1 MGRLP
6 NWIVVEMLVVAAA
19 AAAAA
24 LFVGFLCFLASTS
37 LLDDICPS
45 SFVLGYP

>member
-6 NWIVVEMLVVAAA
+6 NWIVVEMLVVAA

-45 SFVLGYP
+45 SFVHGYP

>member
-6 NWIVVEMLVVAAA
+6 NWIVVEMLVV
-19 AAAAA
+19 AAA

>member
-6 NWIVVEMLVVAAA
+6 NWIAVEMLVVAA

>member
-6 NWIVVEMLVVAAA
+6 NWIVVEMLVVA

-37 LLDDICPS
+37 LLDDIFPS